1 MPRIKVT
8 KKQYANVVETTVAY
22 IEVPEGRDPKDFME
36 DIDCDMLH
44 AEPLQA
50 AEDAAYIRYYNV
62 DPEDGPVA
70 RSERPVFVGTEQ
82 CTRDYEWC
90 DNVYD
95 GDEEWEVV
103 E

>member
-8 KKQYANVVETTVAY
+8 KKQYAQVVETTVAY
-22 IEVPEGRDPKDFME
+22 IEVPEGRDPKEFME
-36 DIDCDMLH
+36 DIDADSLH
-44 AEPLQA
+44 YDALEKAEN
-50 AEDAAYIRYYNV
+50 AAYIQYDNE

-70 RSERPVFVGTEQ
+70 SERPVFVGSDQ
-82 CTRDYEWC
+82 CTRVYEW
-90 DNVYD
+90 DGNVYD

>member
-8 KKQYANVVETTVAY
+8 KKQYAQVVETTVAY

-44 AEPLQA
+44 EGPLQA
-50 AEDAAYIRYYNV
+50 AEDAAYIQYDND
-62 DPEDGPVA
+62 DPGDGPVA
-70 RSERPVFVGTEQ
+70 RERLVFVGSEQ

-95 GDEEWEVV
+95 GDEEMEVV